1 MYKNI
6 ILTGMSG
13 CGKTTTAKELVKVL
27 KDYVYIDID
36 EEIEK
41 HEGKSINRIF
51 EENGEQYFRNIE
63 KNIIKNIL
71 KSDSMIISIG
81 GGAFEDEENRDLM
94 LSDAHVIYLSAS
106 AQTIY
111 NRLKNTND
119 RPLLKDIS
127 PQKIENM
134 MSKRINNYK
143 KAHIT
148 IDTDNKNIY
157 NVVKEIEEWLKSI

>member
-63 KNIIKNIL
+63 KNFIKNVL
-71 KSDSMIISIG
+71 KSNNMIISIG

-127 PQKIENM
+127 PQKIENI

-157 NVVKEIEEWLKSI
+157 NVVREIEKWLQSI

>member
-63 KNIIKNIL
+63 KFFIKNVL
-71 KSDSMIISIG
+71 KSNNMIISIG

-127 PQKIENM
+127 PQKIENI
-134 MSKRINNYK
+134 MSKRVNNYK

-157 NVVKEIEEWLKSI
+157 NVVKEIEEWLQSI

>member
-63 KNIIKNIL
+63 KNFIKNVL
-71 KSDSMIISIG
+71 KSNNMIISIG

-127 PQKIENM
+127 PQKIENI
-134 MSKRINNYK
+134 MSKRVNNYK

-157 NVVKEIEEWLKSI
+157 NVVKEIEEWLQSI

>member
-63 KNIIKNIL
+63 KNFIKNVL
-71 KSDSMIISIG
+71 KSNNMIISIG

-127 PQKIENM
+127 PQKIENI
-134 MSKRINNYK
+134 MSKRVNNYK

>member
-63 KNIIKNIL
+63 KNFIKNVL
-71 KSDSMIISIG
+71 KSNNMIISIG

-127 PQKIENM
+127 PQKIENI

-148 IDTDNKNIY
+148 IDTDNKKIY
-157 NVVKEIEEWLKSI
+157 NVVKEIEKWLQSI

>member
-63 KNIIKNIL
+63 KNFIKNVL
-71 KSDSMIISIG
+71 KSNNMIISIG

-127 PQKIENM
+127 PQKIENI

-157 NVVKEIEEWLKSI
+157 NVVKEIEEWLQSI

>member
-63 KNIIKNIL
+63 KNFIKNVL
-71 KSDSMIISIG
+71 KSNNMIISIG

-127 PQKIENM
+127 PQKIENI

-148 IDTDNKNIY
+148 IDTDNKKIY
-157 NVVKEIEEWLKSI
+157 TVVKEIEKWLQSI